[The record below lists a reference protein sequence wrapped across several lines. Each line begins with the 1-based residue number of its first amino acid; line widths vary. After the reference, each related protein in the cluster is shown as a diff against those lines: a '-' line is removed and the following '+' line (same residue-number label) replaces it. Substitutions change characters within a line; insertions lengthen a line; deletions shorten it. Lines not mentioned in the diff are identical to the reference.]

1 MLAWVAAALGME
13 WNPPPRPERSRLDNW
28 FLGAPLSDLRI
39 VLLGKNVKENSRIR
53 NFILGRAAFQ
63 SEAPPAD
70 VELHIEKHRGK
81 LKDRD
86 IIVINA
92 GHLLHPNLSE
102 SQITQ
107 GVKECVNLSAPGPHV
122 IILVLQ
128 QNDFSENDRNRVKYV
143 LNDFS
148 EEALEHTLVL
158 TNEKEINNNH
168 IHQFIKECRGGHLQF
183 DERNSGLLS
192 ETLERVE
199 KMLKENLYEEAGE
212 SSSVDKEQSRSGG
225 SVTAEEEEDG
235 DHEDDGKIKQSKIEK
250 SEVSIQRNTL
260 LGDVCALPKLNV
272 VLCGSDR
279 TLKASISN
287 LILDQRYRRSE
298 LGSEC
303 VKLEGEVHGR
313 LITVVELPAL
323 TRLSQEEVMR
333 QAHRCVSLC
342 DPGVHVFLLIIPD
355 GPITD
360 EDKTGTEELQK
371 IFSSKINNHIMVL
384 IIQKSENK
392 TAELNEA
399 VKSVIERFGGR
410 QHFLEPNTQV
420 SMLVN
425 KLEKMA
431 EENSRICFSTETF
444 LEAQIEKFEEM
455 RRKVISFEMQVQ
467 QKDSREVLDDVRIV
481 LLGKTGVGKSA
492 SGNTILGREAFKEDL
507 SQESVTKECQREMVE
522 IDGKIITV
530 IDTPGLFDIK
540 HSHEEIQREIT
551 DCIYTLLPG
560 PHVFLLLIPVG
571 RFTQEEEN
579 AVKIIQET
587 FGENSLMYTMV
598 LFTRGDDIKRKTI
611 EEFLGKPGSAL
622 MNLIGQCGNRYHV
635 FNNNE
640 TEDRVQVSTLLQK
653 INDMVRANGG
663 SYYSCKKFKQMEREK
678 QEAQMKMLRDKVE
691 QLNTE
696 RGELLAKYEKEK
708 EKLKIKLEAER
719 KNHDTEKK
727 IRGEEF
733 RKIEEQYKTKQEKLE
748 TKLQEERQKREEEDG
763 KRREKEQNIMDEYQ
777 EDDGGRKTESQQRE
791 K

>member
-1 MLAWVAAALGME
+1 MSGTAPKCWLFFPREEGQARAERPQSEKRSQFAQEAPSRTSRACSSPRQSTQRVCVSPGVRNLGHGSAHFLYA
-13 WNPPPRPERSRLDNW
+13 PLD
-28 FLGAPLSDLRI
+28 LLSDLRI
-39 VLLGKNVKENSRIR
+39 FLLGKNVKENSRIR

-92 GHLLHPNLSE
+92 AHLLHPNLLE

-143 LNDFS
+143 LNEFS
-148 EEALEHTLVL
+148 DEALEHTLVL
-158 TNEKEINNNH
+158 TNEKEIHNNH

-212 SSSVDKEQSRSGG
+212 SSSVDKEQSRSAG

-235 DHEDDGKIKQSKIEK
+235 DHEDDGKIKQSNKEK
-250 SEVSIQRNTL
+250 SEVAIQRN
-260 LGDVCALPKLNV
+260 AL
-272 VLCGSDR
+272 
-279 TLKASISN
+279 
-287 LILDQRYRRSE
+287 Y
-298 LGSEC
+298 
-303 VKLEGEVHGR
+303 
-313 LITVVELPAL
+313 
-323 TRLSQEEVMR
+323 
-333 QAHRCVSLC
+333 
-342 DPGVHVFLLIIPD
+342 
-355 GPITD
+355 
-360 EDKTGTEELQK
+360 
-371 IFSSKINNHIMVL
+371 
-384 IIQKSENK
+384 
-392 TAELNEA
+392 
-399 VKSVIERFGGR
+399 
-410 QHFLEPNTQV
+410 
-420 SMLVN
+420 
-425 KLEKMA
+425 
-431 EENSRICFSTETF
+431 
-444 LEAQIEKFEEM
+444 
-455 RRKVISFEMQVQ
+455 
-467 QKDSREVLDDVRIV
+467 SREVLDDVRIV

-551 DCIYTLLPG
+551 DCISMILPG

-587 FGENSLMYTMV
+587 FGENSLMYTIV

-622 MNLIGQCGNRYHV
+622 MNLIEQCGNRYHV

-640 TEDRVQVSTLLQK
+640 TEDRVQVSSLLQK
-653 INDMVRANGG
+653 INDRVTANGG

-748 TKLQEERQKREEEDG
+748 TKLQEERQRKEEENG
-763 KRREKEQNIMDEYQ
+763 KRREKEQNIRDECDEKIKEIEREKQRIEREKEDIQGKHKVEIEQIKKMMEEDRQNHNKVKSRNLEQQRKMYEDKMREMEQ
-777 EDDGGRKTESQQRE
+777 QKQDELMRLKPVDYEDDRRTEIENMKTCCTQTASSLKTLCNILAPMMAAKFLRRNEKKTSQL
-791 K
+791 